1 MAETGL
7 LKPDARVELLDGQI
21 IDMMPIGPFHAGTTN
36 RLAKSFVNLAGNRWH
51 TGIQTPIRLG
61 AHAEPVPDLT
71 LLKPAPDDYTSRH
84 PGPEE
89 VFLLIE
95 VADSTLTY
103 DRAEKLPA
111 YGRAGIPEVWIVNLP
126 ERSVEI
132 YREPHYLGYS
142 SKMVVREGEQ
152 ACLRAFPDVA
162 IDVKALLKQAT
173 P

>member
-1 MAETGL
+1 MAEAGL

-36 RLAKSFVNLAGNRWH
+36 RLAKSFIKLAENRWH
-51 TGIQTPIRLG
+51 TGIQTPIRLD

-71 LLKPAPDDYTSRH
+71 LLKPSPDDYTSRH
-84 PGPEE
+84 PCSEE

-95 VADSTLTY
+95 IADSTLAY
-103 DRAEKLPA
+103 DRTEKLPA

-142 SKMVVREGEQ
+142 SKRIIREGEQ
-152 ACLRAFPDVA
+152 ACPQAFPDVA
-162 IDVKALLKQAT
+162 IQVKALLKQAT